1 MDSDAHYYN
10 NKGDRYVS
18 LEDDLAGWGIEQA
31 TNYDNEPDYYY
42 DSDASDGISNDD
54 DIPTQYEP
62 NYHDIFF
69 QQPQYIS
76 TPTALEPPRPSKNY
90 GHRSTKS
97 QTFLEP
103 LILASVT
110 TLSASSSYI
119 DQKRTN
125 LVALFRRSLSYN
137 PSGRGSLETMRFV
150 EKFRYLLVSSPLL
163 DTHVSVH
170 QQQQMP
176 ALTNRAGISP
186 QRRQRRWAY
195 RNSASLAIAI
205 STATTSAA
213 ATVASMSPANQG
225 TSAAMVLIVLL
236 AWALKQS
243 KRTGVDGILVK
254 TPDQQ
259 QVLVVVVT
267 FGTLLALFS
276 YARRRALRYMRARV
290 LEDAEALIDSCRRF
304 DAIVLKNIAVLQE
317 LELIAANGASA
328 SVGGTRIGEALVLG
342 KHLRATLSAVLYL
355 ALTASLTAIVTVL
368 PTCNFLDLDK
378 YLNIYEL
385 DISIIR
391 REFCSFTTNTTNT
404 TTATTM
410 SNNNNN
416 NTTNTTNTTNDDND
430 EMTTEEILRSIT
442 GVPSK
447 MNYFGAQAAAAP
459 VQRIREELQKVH
471 FLRRL
476 YTCCLLAQPGSGGP
490 NNANTSSWRTWLVV
504 DDSLLSLVELFDSLG
519 VTLKETRN
527 LDILSPV
534 RQQQQQ
540 QQQSPVDRATQAK
553 LGAVNE
559 LQQRIFQLESTLEVL
574 RDELLA
580 DPGAATRGVAPPSVA
595 TVSAGIDDIVE
606 LWEHRP
612 FSDGAPQQQEQQ
624 AKMHPPAPPPAPPVP
639 LAPQFSPRPNLTHH
653 RRHSSEFTT
662 LSGATIVLE
671 GTAYDR
677 FSLPKHTSNFAN
689 SNGAAAMT
697 TKLSRDERI
706 AAMAQRR
713 RAEAERKAEQ
723 DQKANLIHELG
734 SVVLKRQHA

>member
-1 MDSDAHYYN
+1 M
-10 NKGDRYVS
+10 
-18 LEDDLAGWGIEQA
+18 
-31 TNYDNEPDYYY
+31 
-42 DSDASDGISNDD
+42 
-54 DIPTQYEP
+54 
-62 NYHDIFF
+62 
-69 QQPQYIS
+69 
-76 TPTALEPPRPSKNY
+76 
-90 GHRSTKS
+90 
-97 QTFLEP
+97 
-103 LILASVT
+103 T

-410 SNNNNN
+410 SNNNN

>member
-1 MDSDAHYYN
+1 
-10 NKGDRYVS
+10 
-18 LEDDLAGWGIEQA
+18 
-31 TNYDNEPDYYY
+31 
-42 DSDASDGISNDD
+42 
-54 DIPTQYEP
+54 
-62 NYHDIFF
+62 
-69 QQPQYIS
+69 
-76 TPTALEPPRPSKNY
+76 
-90 GHRSTKS
+90 
-97 QTFLEP
+97 
-103 LILASVT
+103 
-110 TLSASSSYI
+110 
-119 DQKRTN
+119 
-125 LVALFRRSLSYN
+125 
-137 PSGRGSLETMRFV
+137 
-150 EKFRYLLVSSPLL
+150 
-163 DTHVSVH
+163 
-170 QQQQMP
+170 MP

-225 TSAAMVLIVLL
+225 TSAAMVLLVLL

-317 LELIAANGASA
+317 LELIAANAASA

-355 ALTASLTAIVTVL
+355 ALTASLTAI
-368 PTCNFLDLDK
+368 
-378 YLNIYEL
+378 
-385 DISIIR
+385 
-391 REFCSFTTNTTNT
+391 
-404 TTATTM
+404 
-410 SNNNNN
+410 
-416 NTTNTTNTTNDDND
+416 
-430 EMTTEEILRSIT
+430 
-442 GVPSK
+442 
-447 MNYFGAQAAAAP
+447 
-459 VQRIREELQKVH
+459 
-471 FLRRL
+471 
-476 YTCCLLAQPGSGGP
+476 PGSGGP

>member
-1 MDSDAHYYN
+1 
-10 NKGDRYVS
+10 
-18 LEDDLAGWGIEQA
+18 
-31 TNYDNEPDYYY
+31 
-42 DSDASDGISNDD
+42 
-54 DIPTQYEP
+54 
-62 NYHDIFF
+62 
-69 QQPQYIS
+69 
-76 TPTALEPPRPSKNY
+76 
-90 GHRSTKS
+90 
-97 QTFLEP
+97 
-103 LILASVT
+103 
-110 TLSASSSYI
+110 
-119 DQKRTN
+119 
-125 LVALFRRSLSYN
+125 
-137 PSGRGSLETMRFV
+137 
-150 EKFRYLLVSSPLL
+150 
-163 DTHVSVH
+163 
-170 QQQQMP
+170 MP

-225 TSAAMVLIVLL
+225 TSAAMVLLVLL

-355 ALTASLTAIVTVL
+355 ALTASLTAI
-368 PTCNFLDLDK
+368 
-378 YLNIYEL
+378 
-385 DISIIR
+385 
-391 REFCSFTTNTTNT
+391 
-404 TTATTM
+404 
-410 SNNNNN
+410 
-416 NTTNTTNTTNDDND
+416 
-430 EMTTEEILRSIT
+430 
-442 GVPSK
+442 
-447 MNYFGAQAAAAP
+447 
-459 VQRIREELQKVH
+459 RIREELQKVH